1 MRHCERNPRHH
12 QQRRVVFGI
21 FLILAGVLAL
31 MSNLLH
37 LDVGSAWDYWPV
49 LFCIIGVLKL
59 LHARRPGGRIT
70 GLALVVL
77 GSGWTLQ
84 NLGLVHNAMPLIL
97 AVLLILAGAGFIL
110 RAFSR
115 PESPQHRSGHL
126 RETVAHDDTV
136 SVDATLSGTTVR
148 CDAPAFRG
156 GELRAVLGGIKLD
169 LRQAGLASV
178 AELQVYAVCGG
189 IEIRIPP
196 DWSVQVKVS
205 PVLGGV
211 EDKTVPPAVPAG
223 TLVLTG
229 ETVMGGIEIRN

>member
-1 MRHCERNPRHH
+1 MRHCDHPARHH

-21 FLILAGVLAL
+21 FLMLAGGLAL

-37 LDVGSAWDYWPV
+37 IDVGNAWDYWPV
-49 LFCIIGVLKL
+49 LFCVIGVLKL
-59 LHARRPGGRIT
+59 LHSRRPGGRIT

-110 RAFSR
+110 RGVGRHETVAHPGGR
-115 PESPQHRSGHL
+115 L
-126 RETVAHDDTV
+126 REMQAHDDTV

-148 CDAPAFRG
+148 CDAPAFKG

-169 LRQAGLASV
+169 LRQAGLAAE

-196 DWSVQVKVS
+196 DWSVKIQVS

-211 EDKTVPPAVPAG
+211 EDKSVPPAVPSG